1 MRTKNK
7 ELNKLIKRAQGQGW
21 QTVQVRSGHIKW
33 TSPTGR
39 ILFTSF
45 SPSDRHAVK
54 NIQRDLCV
62 NGFININY
70 RKRNKNA
77 QS

>member
-7 ELNKLIKRAQGQGW
+7 ELNKLLREAQGQGW
-21 QTVQVRSGHIKW
+21 VTVQLKSGHIKW
-33 TSPTGR
+33 TSPAGR
-39 ILFTSF
+39 IVFTSF

-54 NIQRDLCV
+54 RIQRDLCV
-62 NGFININY
+62 NGFISITY
-70 RKRNKNA
+70 QKKDKNA